1 MKWNAR
7 SGFTQNPRLETR
19 RNCQC
24 HSFAKNVP
32 TAFCRKVPGW
42 PTEFWGH
49 DTRRDDWAAL
59 VRSRQGQFWA
69 SVEGRYVDSIVISP
83 SSKFKADFC
92 WWVVYLGCHVTRKD
106 SAGPCWKPW
115 DSVWSCRFVPLP
127 GLVETLYRY
136 LCCSFA
142 FLPLQ
147 KREGEAGKIVFTLT
161 QAISSCLQ
169 SCAEAMKGIVR
180 DVCIRDSGSW
190 KHMTTLVTADCIPP
204 KSGNNSDHE
213 QQATILVSVAFSFSS
228 AKPTKSILFS
238 RRLKQK
244 LCYTETYVRCTRLHF
259 WGFTLKIL
267 RRTAE
272 VTVQA
277 RTGVGTKLGVYIMRE
292 QKKQIVEVMWIQLEF
307 VTCCLYIGMICSEY
321 KAFQRFY
328 KKMVKSCIQQ
338 PLHQAGDKGMLDAQ
352 DIGTFGCLNADRWKK
367 LQYIYIISNIYSYC
381 IVL

>member
-1 MKWNAR
+1 MFPLAVGKC
-7 SGFTQNPRLETR
+7 L
-19 RNCQC
+19 
-24 HSFAKNVP
+24 VD
-32 TAFCRKVPGW
+32 

-83 SSKFKADFC
+83 SSKFKAGFC

-115 DSVWSCRFVPLP
+115 DSVWCCRFVPLP

-161 QAISSCLQ
+161 QATSSCLQ

-190 KHMTTLVTADCIPP
+190 KHNMTTLITADCIPA

-238 RRLKQK
+238 RTLKQK
-244 LCYTETYVRCTRLHF
+244 LCYADTYVRCTRLHF
-259 WGFTLKIL
+259 WGFTLNIL

-292 QKKQIVEVMWIQLEF
+292 QKKQIVEVMWIQLELICNL
-307 VTCCLYIGMICSEY
+307 TCCLYIGMICS
-321 KAFQRFY
+321 KAFQRFSQENGEELY
-328 KKMVKSCIQQ
+328 PCAKDCI
-338 PLHQAGDKGMLDAQ
+338 
-352 DIGTFGCLNADRWKK
+352 
-367 LQYIYIISNIYSYC
+367 
-381 IVL
+381 